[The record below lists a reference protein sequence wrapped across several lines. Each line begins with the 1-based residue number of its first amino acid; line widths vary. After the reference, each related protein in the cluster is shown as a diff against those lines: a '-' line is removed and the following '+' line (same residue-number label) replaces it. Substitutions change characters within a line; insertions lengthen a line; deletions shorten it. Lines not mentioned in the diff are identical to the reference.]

1 MTHLRTFGVPRGP
14 QRTNMCANKALL
26 EPWKVPYIWSKLH
39 CTCGDHPAGAFW
51 TKSSHV
57 GPSDDLFRDQKAR
70 FRTYWGLKRALFAHI
85 MAFFDTLGG
94 LQSSGNGSVMPTLLA
109 WVSWTILWCL
119 EPNPAP
125 CKTSRGAKSALWGS
139 NRPQFDHL

>member
-1 MTHLRTFGVPRGP
+1 
-14 QRTNMCANKALL
+14 MCIKSPVGTL
-26 EPWKVPYIWSKLH
+26 ESPKMPYIWSKLH

-85 MAFFDTLGG
+85 MAFFDPKGD
-94 LQSSGNGSVMPTLLA
+94 SEV
-109 WVSWTILWCL
+109 L
-119 EPNPAP
+119 EM
-125 CKTSRGAKSALWGS
+125 G
-139 NRPQFDHL
+139 Q